1 MRGAE
6 KIVESVAGKSP
17 ALISMGG
24 QPKTNLLGETY
35 FSQTPFLYGDYMA
48 KFELAPVSPELTA
61 LTNAPLDVD
70 GRRNALRETVSDFF
84 RANDGEWELR
94 VQLCTDID
102 SMPIEDAKVVWPED
116 RSPYVTVATVHVP
129 PQQTWDEADAQRY
142 EIAAPSVHGMVSPRT
157 VRSARSIACVAPPMK
172 WPSNFARAA
181 IGATWPSRARCAIFR
196 RKRLQTYQATP
207 CVHETERSG

>member
-142 EIAAPSVHGMVSPRT
+142 EDCSAFSPWHGLAAHRPLGSVNRVRRAAYEMAEQFRARRNRRDVAEPRT
-157 VRSARSIACVAPPMK
+157 LRDIPA
-172 WPSNFARAA
+172 
-181 IGATWPSRARCAIFR
+181 
-196 RKRLQTYQATP
+196 
-207 CVHETERSG
+207 